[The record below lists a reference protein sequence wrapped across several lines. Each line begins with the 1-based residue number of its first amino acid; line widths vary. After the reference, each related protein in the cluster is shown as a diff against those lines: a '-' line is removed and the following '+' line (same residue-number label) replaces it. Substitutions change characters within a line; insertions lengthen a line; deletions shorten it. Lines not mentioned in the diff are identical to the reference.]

1 LKRFVVALGL
11 AAVVAG
17 GLFCW
22 VRIGLLAVDLQDKTP
37 RVFVV
42 ARGDGVREV
51 AAKLKQGGLIRD
63 PVIFFLWVK
72 RLGIERNIQ
81 AGSFRLSP
89 AMTTEEIARKLTLGT
104 EDVWITVLEGWR
116 GEQILDYLKNQIT
129 DNGLEITTE
138 EVGKWKREEGKYFPD
153 TYLVPKQITLEA
165 VRQLLRR
172 TFDEKTAPLGLNNSA
187 SGLTAEEVIIL
198 ASLVERETK
207 TDADRALV
215 AGVLSNRLKIGMK
228 LDVDATV
235 QYVIGFTK
243 ADGWWKKNLTSEDLQ
258 IKSPYNTYL
267 YAGLPPSPICNP
279 GLAALKAVLDP
290 TETDYFYYLSDKTG
304 AMHYA
309 VTFSEHKANIAK
321 FLE

>member
-1 LKRFVVALGL
+1 
-11 AAVVAG
+11 
-17 GLFCW
+17 
-22 VRIGLLAVDLQDKTP
+22 
-37 RVFVV
+37 
-42 ARGDGVREV
+42 
-51 AAKLKQGGLIRD
+51 
-63 PVIFFLWVK
+63 
-72 RLGIERNIQ
+72 
-81 AGSFRLSP
+81 
-89 AMTTEEIARKLTLGT
+89 
-104 EDVWITVLEGWR
+104 
-116 GEQILDYLKNQIT
+116 
-129 DNGLEITTE
+129 
-138 EVGKWKREEGKYFPD
+138 VGKWKREEGKYFPD